1 MKRPRVLIY
10 KRTHTG
16 DPTPEGVFGLSDCM
30 GRVRARKYDAVIGV
44 GGLSSWPRSLGID
57 GRITWVGVG
66 PKGSDS
72 VPVGFRGPIV
82 EFEQFALFEQSGPKV
97 QSIAPALAR
106 HMFGIH
112 RRVIMSDGL
121 NDTIQREI
129 AKILALAGG
138 LPRSRG
144 RTSIQKIGCVPMG
157 AKAGICPPRKPW
169 KIC

>member
-30 GRVRARKYDAVIGV
+30 GTVRARKYDAVIGV

-57 GRITWVGVG
+57 GLLIWVGVG
-66 PKGSDS
+66 PKRSENA
-72 VPVGFRGPIV
+72 PVGHRGPII
-82 EFEQFALFEQSGPKV
+82 EFAQFALFEQSGPKLD
-97 QSIAPALAR
+97 SIAPALAR

-121 NDTIQREI
+121 NDSIQREI
-129 AKILALAGG
+129 TKILALASES
-138 LPRSRG
+138 RRG
-144 RTSIQKIGCVPMG
+144 RNSTSMRKIGCAPKR
-157 AKAGICPPRKPW
+157 AKAGICPPRKPR

>member
-1 MKRPRVLIY
+1 MKRVLIY

-57 GRITWVGVG
+57 GRVTWIGVG
-66 PKGSDS
+66 PKPSEDA
-72 VPVGFRGPIV
+72 PVGHRGPIV
-82 EFEQFALFEQSGPKV
+82 EFDRFALFEQSGPKL
-97 QSIAPALAR
+97 QSIAPALAH

-129 AKILALAGG
+129 TKILALASGS
-138 LPRSRG
+138 LRSRG
-144 RTSIQKIGCVPMG
+144 RTSIQRIGCV
-157 AKAGICPPRKPW
+157 AKSAKVGICAPPKPRK
-169 KIC
+169 IC